1 MIIARSLPDHS
12 DAVFVIHM
20 IRPSLLSQ
28 IAAKNKNFHYLNL
41 RRAINI
47 NLHSLTGPFHLA
59 FFQNSKYNNSRYSN
73 YYRDRET
80 SPPKRIAHRSV
91 SPEGSPRDGRDR
103 YHQSSSY
110 RSKDREREYKKDKY
124 TEKRGRDRDL
134 EYKNYNNKKA
144 KTRERSSS
152 DDEHKEERLYDKAR
166 YGDRESLRRAP
177 EKERRFG
184 DWKEMI
190 SKGSGKKYYYN
201 ERDKSSQWEK
211 PDEWAEYD
219 M

>member
-1 MIIARSLPDHS
+1 MKLVNIK
-12 DAVFVIHM
+12 
-20 IRPSLLSQ
+20 LS
-28 IAAKNKNFHYLNL
+28 IPCLS
-41 RRAINI
+41 RR
-47 NLHSLTGPFHLA
+47 
-59 FFQNSKYNNSRYSN
+59 QNSKYSSSSRYPN
-73 YYRDRET
+73 YYRDRDT
-80 SPPKRIAHRSV
+80 SPKRVAHRSV
-91 SPEGSPRDGRDR
+91 SPEGSPRDARDR

-124 TEKRGRDRDL
+124 PGSFLSVLSSLGHSITCISVLEKRGRERDV
-134 EYKNYNNKKA
+134 EYKSYSKKA

-152 DDEHKEERLYDKAR
+152 DEDHKESDRLYDKNR
-166 YGDRESLRRAP
+166 YDREALRRAP

-211 PDEWAEYD
+211 PEEWTEYE

>member
-1 MIIARSLPDHS
+1 L
-12 DAVFVIHM
+12 
-20 IRPSLLSQ
+20 
-28 IAAKNKNFHYLNL
+28 
-41 RRAINI
+41 
-47 NLHSLTGPFHLA
+47 
-59 FFQNSKYNNSRYSN
+59 QNSKYNNSNRYSN
-73 YYRDRET
+73 YYRDREA

-110 RSKDREREYKKDKY
+110 RNKDREREYKKDKY
-124 TEKRGRDRDL
+124 SGNDVHHQPATRFDRGILAEKRGRDRDI
-134 EYKNYNNKKA
+134 EYKNYNSKKA
-144 KTRERSSS
+144 KTRDRSSS
-152 DDEHKEERLYDKAR
+152 EDEHKEERLYDKR
-166 YGDRESLRRAP
+166 YSDRDSVRRP
-177 EKERRFG
+177 LEKERRFG

-211 PDEWAEYD
+211 PEEWTEYD